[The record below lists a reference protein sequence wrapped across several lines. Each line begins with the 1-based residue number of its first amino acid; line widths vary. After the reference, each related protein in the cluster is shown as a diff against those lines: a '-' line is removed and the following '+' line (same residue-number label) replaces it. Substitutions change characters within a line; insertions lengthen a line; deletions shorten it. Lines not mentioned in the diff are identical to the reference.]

1 MYDLLLKNLILPGHI
16 FFSVKSN
23 FIFVYMCMCV
33 LCEYVH
39 VSLGV
44 QGEQKR
50 LWDPLELELKALW
63 AISSDC
69 WELNL
74 DHRATTP
81 APDTF
86 SV

>member
-1 MYDLLLKNLILPGHI
+1 MSNRAQILLQRGMNERQCTRSSGNRCIYYMYDLLLKNLILPGHI

-33 LCEYVH
+33 LCECEYVH

-50 LWDPLELELKALW
+50 L
-63 AISSDC
+63 
-69 WELNL
+69 
-74 DHRATTP
+74 
-81 APDTF
+81 
-86 SV
+86 

>member
-1 MYDLLLKNLILPGHI
+1 MYDLLLLKNLILPRHI

-33 LCEYVH
+33 LCECEYVH

-50 LWDPLELELKALW
+50 LSDPLELELQAL
-63 AISSDC
+63 
-69 WELNL
+69 
-74 DHRATTP
+74 
-81 APDTF
+81 
-86 SV
+86 